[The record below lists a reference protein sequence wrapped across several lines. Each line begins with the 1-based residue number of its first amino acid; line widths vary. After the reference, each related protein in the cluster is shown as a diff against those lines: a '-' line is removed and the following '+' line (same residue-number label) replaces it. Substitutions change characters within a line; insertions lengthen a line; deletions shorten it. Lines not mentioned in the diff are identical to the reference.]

1 MNKKIIAVIAL
12 VLVLTVGLVACNGK
26 TYKASGV
33 ADGNKY
39 ASSPVENNGS
49 FVVKQGNYI
58 YFVNAYVGAKTN
70 SANRKSP
77 ACTVRNLTKTAT
89 SSRAAASRLS
99 TKTFIRPA
107 RNPAFTSG
115 ATGFTLRP
123 PTPTKPRAAKSIR
136 NTLTFSA

>member
-49 FVVKQGNYI
+49 FVVKQGGYV
-58 YFVNAYVGAKTN
+58 YFVNAYVGADAENKFGKQE
-70 SANRKSP
+70 KSCLYR
-77 ACTVRNLTKTAT
+77 AELDETAT
-89 SSRAAASRLS
+89 SSRAAKLHFAKKRI
-99 TKTFIRPA
+99 FDQHEIRH
-107 RNPAFTSG
+107 
-115 ATGFTLRP
+115 LRQGQLDLLCVP
-123 PTPTKPRAAKSIR
+123 QHRQNQERRSQ
-136 NTLTFSA
+136 